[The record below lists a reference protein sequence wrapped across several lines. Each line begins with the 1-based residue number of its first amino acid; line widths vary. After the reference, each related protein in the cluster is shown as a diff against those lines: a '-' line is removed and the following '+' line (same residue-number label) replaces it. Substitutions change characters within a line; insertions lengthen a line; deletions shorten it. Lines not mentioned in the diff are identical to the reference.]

1 MMRTIRNIKFK
12 YKIILLSATMI
23 ILTSLLTGIFYYEYV
38 SKDIVENYRLL
49 SEDLVA
55 QSNQLLD
62 NELQML
68 NNKVYAILSN
78 STFNKTLGNYLVQ
91 FDDSRITHTMG
102 IVADSLT
109 ELIRGDAF
117 IASAYLYTEKHEFD
131 SFLQLRNYNFDF
143 KKSIFYQVCE
153 KDSVNIVYWFPA
165 MKDEIFLPGE
175 MVVPIVYKFKVDG
188 ASSDQYLV
196 INLKQSELMKYI
208 VGNAGSMD
216 KLFVV
221 NQKGETII
229 SSGEEDRSIV
239 QSLLQLEQEGSETTS
254 RKISYQG
261 KDYQA
266 VYATVKANGWKIF
279 GLKSYAELLKN
290 TTKIRNFI
298 FLISFAMVVL
308 SIVLLAILAHE
319 LTASLDLLVES
330 MNQAREGDFDTHFS
344 YPYQDEVGKLA
355 VSFNYML
362 DEIQ

>member
-62 NELQML
+62 HELQML

-78 STFNKTLGNYLVQ
+78 STFNKTLGNYMVQ

-131 SFLQLRNYNFDF
+131 TFLQLRNYKFDF
-143 KKSIFYQVCE
+143 KKSVFYQVCE
-153 KDSVNIVYWFPA
+153 KDSMNIVYWFPA

-229 SSGEEDRSIV
+229 SSGEEDRS
-239 QSLLQLEQEGSETTS
+239 
-254 RKISYQG
+254 
-261 KDYQA
+261 
-266 VYATVKANGWKIF
+266 
-279 GLKSYAELLKN
+279 
-290 TTKIRNFI
+290 
-298 FLISFAMVVL
+298 
-308 SIVLLAILAHE
+308 
-319 LTASLDLLVES
+319 
-330 MNQAREGDFDTHFS
+330 
-344 YPYQDEVGKLA
+344 
-355 VSFNYML
+355 
-362 DEIQ
+362 